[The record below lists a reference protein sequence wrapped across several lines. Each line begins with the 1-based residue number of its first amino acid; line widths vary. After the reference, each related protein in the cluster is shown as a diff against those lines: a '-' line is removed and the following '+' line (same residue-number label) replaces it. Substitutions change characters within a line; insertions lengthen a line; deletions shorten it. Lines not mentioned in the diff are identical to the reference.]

1 MKNLELFNYCINYIY
16 RSIIVYMK
24 TSRICKKVMCLLLS
38 LTIILYI
45 PSIFCGCI
53 GNNRYDG
60 ELLRLHIRAN
70 SDDAVDQKVK
80 LKVRDSVNAYI
91 KANVDKTTFDEAY
104 ADIGARL
111 SDIEAVAN
119 ATLIAEGF
127 AYGVHARLANEYFP
141 TREYG
146 EYVVPEGYY
155 DALIIELG
163 AGAGANW
170 WCVIYPPLCYGENF
184 AYRSF
189 FAELFNK

>member
-1 MKNLELFNYCINYIY
+1 
-16 RSIIVYMK
+16 MK
-24 TSRICKKVMCLLLS
+24 TSRICKKTVCLLLS
-38 LTIILYI
+38 VMIILYI

-70 SDDAVDQKVK
+70 SDETVDQTVK
-80 LKVRDSVNAYI
+80 LKVRDAVNAYI
-91 KANVDKTTFDEAY
+91 SSNVDKTTFDEAY
-104 ADIGARL
+104 SDIGARL
-111 SDIEAVAN
+111 GDIEDVAT
-119 ATLIAEGF
+119 AALEAAGF
-127 AYGVHARLANEYFP
+127 SYGARARLDNEYFP

-170 WCVIYPPLCYGENF
+170 WCVIYPPLCYGESF
-184 AYRSF
+184 AYKSF
-189 FAELFNK
+189 FAELFGK